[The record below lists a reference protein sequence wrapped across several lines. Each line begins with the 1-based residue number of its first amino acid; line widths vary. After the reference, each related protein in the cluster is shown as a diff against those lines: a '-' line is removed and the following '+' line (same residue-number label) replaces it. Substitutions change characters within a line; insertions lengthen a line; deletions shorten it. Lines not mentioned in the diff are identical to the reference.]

1 MNINVNLN
9 ENPSWTR
16 AIFPARNVC
25 QLPGGMSRKMPLY
38 MVEDLNMAGDWIKK
52 GHQFYFM
59 ANISEI
65 VLIIPDVIRLT
76 GAEALYHI

>member
-1 MNINVNLN
+1 
-9 ENPSWTR
+9 
-16 AIFPARNVC
+16 
-25 QLPGGMSRKMPLY
+25 MPLY